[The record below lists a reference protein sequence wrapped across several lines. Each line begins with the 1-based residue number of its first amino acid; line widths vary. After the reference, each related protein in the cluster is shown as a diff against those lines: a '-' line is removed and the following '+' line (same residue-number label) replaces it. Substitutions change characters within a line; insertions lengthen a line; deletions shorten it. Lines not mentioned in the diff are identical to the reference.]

1 MKFSFAFLF
10 IVVSLSAWAAE
21 LPEPEIVW
29 EYSCGAKI
37 KASPVLFPSVTEPT
51 GVIANTEDGRIVL
64 ISGKGELL
72 WERNLSPEGG
82 DGVWADASAAVGD
95 LDGDGT
101 PEIVTAMLAGEVVV
115 LNADGTERWRAPLEG
130 AVTDWSSPCLADLD
144 GDGCCEILL
153 GDQSGWMN
161 CFSGDGKRLW
171 RLKIDDYQVSAAAF
185 IKDPSGYPD
194 KIIYGTEND
203 HVVAVSPQGEL
214 LWVAQQN
221 GQFGRTAPTAA
232 DLDGD
237 GDYEVGVITSFNNPD
252 SRLWVFDANDGSI
265 HWTAKLNLHGYP
277 AVAMGDIDG
286 DGQNE
291 VVVANRSDTVYCFNG
306 DGMERWSIYTG
317 GNSIAWTP
325 AIADVTGD
333 GRCEVIASTT
343 HSNERGKAW
352 FVINDQGALLG
363 EYALPGGG
371 PFAPLVAD
379 LDQDGRLD
387 ILVAGIDAG
396 IVRCVTFGGKT
407 DGARIEWASHRYD
420 AQRQA
425 CVPAT
430 SMSDKAPPAADP
442 APLKADWAAP
452 VVWGSNDLKPEWP
465 ACAGTRVVI
474 EVSATDPLGRRIT
487 YVDDTSP
494 AELPGT
500 LPVDLVGNGE
510 HSVVVR
516 VWDPADWSGCAYAWS
531 ATVTLGGFNSFA
543 TRASKRLDSLA
554 HTADALVASAPGTAK
569 MLRERRAQRMGA
581 LDQLQAR
588 AETVGLEQARDADAL
603 VAAIKAFSAGIDED
617 VALARIAAEINE
629 SHPGL
634 PFAVWEDHNPWD
646 LTPVLLEGVS
656 PSGDLVVELP
666 LYQGEYESR
675 ALSLVNLEPVP
686 VFLQVRAPAE
696 TRKAVL
702 FYEPIDTLGRDGD
715 FLPDALAELNSA
727 KTLRLAPGEA
737 RRLWLTVN
745 GKVLATGA
753 NELPLD
759 VVTLAGTEHRIPVTI
774 RANAL
779 ALNLRDAPI
788 YRVCNW
794 SSPALLRSLDRGAD
808 AFLAAKEHGMN
819 VSAIGVPTPGWDQ
832 DGKRATVDWNGLDA
846 DLDLIGPD
854 GFLLVSGSGIG
865 APPGAEWGGVEHVN
879 VQREWLRELAAHL
892 ESKGF
897 GTDQWALYPVDEP
910 GLFGGTKILEYVK
923 IARHLKEALPS
934 VPIYANPSG
943 NVTTENMQPMMPLT
957 DVWCPEQGLLRR
969 QPELAEFFLATGKP
983 VWSYEAP
990 PDSKTQLPLGYYRAN
1005 AWMAFQLG
1013 LQGTGFWAQLYSG
1026 SYFGGNDLWFAGKG
1040 VLFGA
1045 NYEVGGNEVISR
1057 RWEAFRDGIED
1068 VRAFLMLRE
1077 AADAARDKGV
1087 QAGLVARAD
1096 ELLGAGIEHA
1106 TRKPWP
1112 CGDPTRF
1119 LRDYEMD
1126 FAEIQQMRAEAAE
1139 LTIGL
1144 RGS

>member
-1 MKFSFAFLF
+1 MRSTFAFLF
-10 IVVSLSAWAAE
+10 IGVSLAAWAAE
-21 LPEPEIVW
+21 LPEPETVW
-29 EYSCGAKI
+29 EYDCGAKI
-37 KASPVLFPSVTEPT
+37 KASPVFFPSVTDPT

-72 WERNLSPEGG
+72 WEHDLSPEGG
-82 DGVWADASAAVGD
+82 AGTWADASAAVGD

-101 PEIVTAMLAGEVVV
+101 AEIVTAMLEGEVVV
-115 LNADGTERWRAPLEG
+115 LNADGTERWRFPLEG
-130 AVTDWSSPCLADLD
+130 TVTDWSSPCLPDLD
-144 GDGCCEILL
+144 GDGACEILL
-153 GDQSGWMN
+153 GDQSGWMT
-161 CFSGDGKRLW
+161 CLSGDGKRIW
-171 RLKIDDYQVSAAAF
+171 RLKVDDYQVSAAAF
-185 IKDPSGYPD
+185 IKDPSGFPD

-203 HVVAVSPQGEL
+203 HMVALSPQGEL
-214 LWVAQQN
+214 LWVAQHN

-252 SRLWVFDANDGSI
+252 SRLWMFDANDGSI
-265 HWTAKLNLHGYP
+265 QWTAKLNLHGYP
-277 AVAMGDIDG
+277 AVTMVDIDN
-286 DGQNE
+286 DGTLE
-291 VVVANRSDTVYCFNG
+291 VVLANRSNTVYCFNG
-306 DGMERWSIYTG
+306 DGTERWSTYTG
-317 GNSIAWTP
+317 GNAICWAP
-325 AIADVTGD
+325 AVADVTGD

-343 HSNERGKAW
+343 RSNERGKAW
-352 FVINDQGALLG
+352 FVISDQGALLG

-371 PFAPLVAD
+371 PFAPMVAD
-379 LDQDGRLD
+379 LDRDGRLD
-387 ILVAGIDAG
+387 IVLAGTDAG

-425 CVPAT
+425 CVPAKQV
-430 SMSDKAPPAADP
+430 SDEAPAVSEP
-442 APLKADWAAP
+442 APLKAGWAAP
-452 VVWGSNDLKPEWP
+452 VVWGPNNLKVEWP
-465 ACAGTRVVI
+465 EAVGQRVVI
-474 EVSATDPLGRRIT
+474 EVSASDTLGRRVT
-487 YVDDTSP
+487 YVEDTSP
-494 AELPGT
+494 AELPET
-500 LPVDLVGNGE
+500 LPVDLVGKGS
-510 HSVVVR
+510 HTVAVR
-516 VWDPADWSGCAYAWS
+516 VWDPSDWSGCAYAWS
-531 ATVTLGGFNSFA
+531 ATVKQGGFKSFA
-543 TRASKRLDSLA
+543 TRAARQLDSLA
-554 HTADALVASAPGTAK
+554 HTADALVAQAPGTAR

-588 AETVGLEQARDADAL
+588 AETVGLEHAPDADAL
-603 VAAIKAFSAGIDED
+603 VKAIRDFSAGVDED
-617 VALARIAAEINE
+617 VALARIASEINT

-634 PFAVWEDHNPWD
+634 PFAVWKDPNPWD
-646 LTPVLLEGVS
+646 LTPALLEGVS
-656 PSGDLVVELP
+656 PSGDLAVELP
-666 LYQGEYESR
+666 LYLGEYESL

-702 FYEPIDTLGRDGD
+702 FYEPIDTLGRDGG

-745 GKVLATGA
+745 GKVLEAGA
-753 NELPLD
+753 NALPLD
-759 VVTLAGTEHRIPVTI
+759 IVTLAGTEDRIPVTI

-779 ALNLRDAPI
+779 ALDLRDAPV

-794 SSPALLRSLDRGAD
+794 SSPGRLRSLDRGID

-819 VSAIGVPTPGWDQ
+819 VSVLGVPTPGWGQ
-832 DGKRATVDWNGLDA
+832 DGKRATVDWQGLDA
-846 DLDLIGPD
+846 DVELIGPD
-854 GFLLVSGSGIG
+854 GFLIISGQGIA
-865 APPGAEWGGVEHVN
+865 APPGTAWGGAEHVKA
-879 VQREWLRELAAHL
+879 QREWLSELAAHL

-897 GTDQWALYPVDEP
+897 GMDEWALYPVDEP

-923 IARHLKEALPS
+923 IARHLKEAMPG
-934 VPIYANPSG
+934 VPVYANPSG
-943 NVTTENMQPMMPLT
+943 NVTTENMKPMVPLT
-957 DVWCPEQGLLRR
+957 DVWCPEQGVLRR

-1005 AWMAFQLG
+1005 PWMALQLG
-1013 LQGTGFWAQLYSG
+1013 LHGTGFWTQLYSG
-1026 SYFGGNDLWFAGKG
+1026 SHFGGNDMWFAGKS

-1057 RWEAFRDGIED
+1057 RWEAFRDGVED

-1077 AADAARDKGV
+1077 AADAARAKGV
-1087 QAGLVARAD
+1087 HAGLVARAD
-1096 ELLGAGIEHA
+1096 ELLGAEVEHA
-1106 TRKPWP
+1106 TRKAWP

-1126 FAEIQQMRAEAAE
+1126 LDEIQRMRAEAAQ
-1139 LTIGL
+1139 LTLSLQGP
-1144 RGS
+1144 